1 MSVCLCTCVRM
12 CLCVHVCVRMC
23 VHVCSWTTGHQMSS
37 LGMLSTSLEK
47 RSLISLQLTN

>member
-12 CLCVHVCVRMC
+12 CLCVHVC